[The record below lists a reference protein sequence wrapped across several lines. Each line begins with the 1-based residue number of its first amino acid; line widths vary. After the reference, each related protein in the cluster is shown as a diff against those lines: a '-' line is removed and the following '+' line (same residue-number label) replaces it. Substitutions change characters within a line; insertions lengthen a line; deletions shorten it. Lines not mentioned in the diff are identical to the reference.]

1 MGYIK
6 NLRKL
11 VGTKP
16 LIMVGACVILI
27 NNENEILLQLR
38 TDNNCWGLPGGSMEI
53 GESLIEVAKREVL

>member
-27 NNENEILLQLR
+27 NDVNKILLQLR
-38 TDNNCWGLPGGSMEI
+38 TDNNCWGLPGGSM
-53 GESLIEVAKREVL
+53 